1 MVTRTDNCLAKLA
14 RMDAA
19 LHHREADRVPISDFF
34 WGSFLERWRRELGLA
49 ADADVYHHYDLDW
62 IATIPN
68 MDPHV
73 KDFTVISETGEDV
86 VVRTGFEAVIRK
98 KFADPMPDYLSF
110 ETDSLEKMEAFR
122 FDDPWDDR
130 RFFSAGDNQVAGVG
144 DGFSRNSPAW
154 IQTVKGLHPDF
165 PVYGSICEGHEE
177 LWRIIGSENVMLW
190 IGLYPDELGRFIERL
205 GRFVIELT
213 RAQIKAGG
221 GLLDGMVIWGDV
233 AYVNG
238 MLFSPEFWRRHFKP
252 IVREQIRVCH
262 EAGLPVIYHGC
273 GNASVIFEDFIEMGL
288 DSYNPLEAKA
298 GLDVV
303 DLRRRLGHRMGF
315 CGNMDA
321 RAWATDPMEALKR
334 TVLTKLNAARG
345 GGFIFQSDH
354 SVPSNVSAERYQY
367 VVELVRRHGTYPLH
381 LGEFD
386 LDLSGSLLA

>member
-1 MVTRTDNCLAKLA
+1 MTRTESCAAKLA

-19 LHHREADRVPISDFF
+19 LHHREADRVPVSDFF
-34 WGSFLERWRRELGLA
+34 WGSFLERWRRELGLP
-49 ADADVYHHYDLDW
+49 ADTDIYRHYDLDW
-62 IATIPN
+62 IVTTPN

-73 KDFTVISETGEDV
+73 KDFTVLSQTEEEV

-110 ETDSLEKMEAFR
+110 ETDSLEKMEAFQ

-144 DGFSRNSPAW
+144 DGFARNSPAW
-154 IQTVKGLHPDF
+154 IETVKGLYREF

-205 GRFVIELT
+205 GRFVIEMT

-238 MLFSPEFWRRHFKP
+238 MLFSPDYWRRHFKP

-262 EAGLPVIYHGC
+262 QAGLPVIYHGC
-273 GNASVIFEDFIEMGL
+273 GNASAIYEDFIEMGL
-288 DSYNPLEAKA
+288 DSYNPLEAKS

-303 DLRRRLGHRMGF
+303 DLRRRFGHRMGF

-321 RAWATDPMEALKR
+321 RAWATVPMEELR
-334 TVLTKLNAARG
+334 RIVLTKLNAAKG

-367 VVELVRRHGTYPLH
+367 VVELVRRHGTYPLS
-381 LGEFD
+381 LEEFD
-386 LDLSGSLLA
+386 LPANGSPSA

>member
-1 MVTRTDNCLAKLA
+1 VLSQND
-14 RMDAA
+14 
-19 LHHREADRVPISDFF
+19 E
-34 WGSFLERWRRELGLA
+34 E
-49 ADADVYHHYDLDW
+49 
-62 IATIPN
+62 
-68 MDPHV
+68 
-73 KDFTVISETGEDV
+73 V

-98 KFADPMPDYLSF
+98 KFADPMPDFVSF
-110 ETDSLEKMEAFR
+110 ETDSLEKMEGFQ
-122 FDDPWDDR
+122 FDDPWDER

-144 DGFSRNSPAW
+144 DGFARNSPAW
-154 IQTVKGLHPDF
+154 IETVKGLHPDF

-205 GRFVIELT
+205 GRFVIEMT

-238 MLFSPEFWRRHFKP
+238 MLFSPDFWRRHFKP
-252 IVREQIRVCH
+252 IVREQISVCH
-262 EAGLPVIYHGC
+262 QAGLPVIYHGC
-273 GNASVIFEDFIEMGL
+273 GNASAIYEDFIEMGL

-303 DLRRRLGHRMGF
+303 DLRRRFGHRMGF

-321 RAWATDPMEALKR
+321 RAWATVPMEELR
-334 TVLTKLNAARG
+334 RIVLTKLNAAKG

-367 VVELVRRHGTYPLH
+367 VVELVRRHGRYPLS
-381 LGEFD
+381 LEEFD
-386 LDLSGSLLA
+386 LPAGESVSV

>member
-1 MVTRTDNCLAKLA
+1 VTRTNTCAAKLA

-19 LHHREADRVPISDFF
+19 LHHREADRVPVSDFF
-34 WGSFLERWRRELGLA
+34 WGSFLERWKRELGLA
-49 ADADVYHHYDLDW
+49 ADTDIYRHYDLDW
-62 IATIPN
+62 IVTTPN

-73 KDFTVISETGEDV
+73 KDFTVLSQNDEEV

-98 KFADPMPDYLSF
+98 KFADPMPDFVSF
-110 ETDSLEKMEAFR
+110 ETDSLEKMERFQ
-122 FDDPWDDR
+122 FDDPWDER

-144 DGFSRNSPAW
+144 DGFARNSPAW
-154 IQTVKGLHPDF
+154 IETVKGLHPDF

-205 GRFVIELT
+205 GRFVIEMT

-238 MLFSPEFWRRHFKP
+238 MLFSPDFWRRHFKP

-262 EAGLPVIYHGC
+262 QAGLPVIYHGC
-273 GNASVIFEDFIEMGL
+273 GNASAIYEDFIEMGL

-303 DLRRRLGHRMGF
+303 DLRRRFGHRMGF

-321 RAWATDPMEALKR
+321 RAWATVPMEELR
-334 TVLTKLNAARG
+334 RIVLTKLNAAKG

-367 VVELVRRHGTYPLH
+367 VVELVRRHGRYPLS
-381 LGEFD
+381 LEEFD
-386 LDLSGSLLA
+386 LPAGESVSV